1 MTEKE
6 KAYYELGKLYMAQ
19 KIMMA
24 TKNSKIMNAK
34 NFIYLE
40 GVRDAWNVV
49 YDAINAETELML
61 RILMSGAILT
71 ARSSIFTTL
80 GPKFRKLSKKDLRKI
95 LRLNSIS

>member
-19 KIMMA
+19 KIMMT

-49 YDAINAETELML
+49 YDVINAETD
-61 RILMSGAILT
+61 
-71 ARSSIFTTL
+71 TL
-80 GPKFRKLSKKDLRKI
+80 VKEYG
-95 LRLNSIS
+95 NG

>member
-6 KAYYELGKLYMAQ
+6 KAYYELGKIYMAK

-34 NFIYLE
+34 NLIYLD

-49 YDAINAETELML
+49 RDVIDAEMD
-61 RILMSGAILT
+61 
-71 ARSSIFTTL
+71 
-80 GPKFRKLSKKDLRKI
+80 DLVKEYG
-95 LRLNSIS
+95 NG

>member
-24 TKNSKIMNAK
+24 TKNSKIMNTK
-34 NFIYLE
+34 NLIYFD

-49 YDAINAETELML
+49 YDIINAEMDALVKENNN
-61 RILMSGAILT
+61 G
-71 ARSSIFTTL
+71 
-80 GPKFRKLSKKDLRKI
+80 
-95 LRLNSIS
+95 

>member
-19 KIMMA
+19 QIMKS
-24 TKNSKIMNAK
+24 TKNSKIMDAK

-49 YDAINAETELML
+49 YDVINAEMD
-61 RILMSGAILT
+61 
-71 ARSSIFTTL
+71 TL
-80 GPKFRKLSKKDLRKI
+80 VKE
-95 LRLNSIS
+95 NSDG

>member
-6 KAYYELGKLYMAQ
+6 KAYYELGKLYMAQNMAQ

-49 YDAINAETELML
+49 YDAINAETD
-61 RILMSGAILT
+61 
-71 ARSSIFTTL
+71 TL
-80 GPKFRKLSKKDLRKI
+80 VKEYG
-95 LRLNSIS
+95 NG

>member
-19 KIMMA
+19 PIMKS

-49 YDAINAETELML
+49 YDVINAETD
-61 RILMSGAILT
+61 
-71 ARSSIFTTL
+71 TL
-80 GPKFRKLSKKDLRKI
+80 VKEYGND
-95 LRLNSIS
+95 